1 MTAIHKTKQT
11 EAPPVV
17 VGAKAIAQALS
28 CSTRYVHL
36 LAEAGTIPHYR
47 WGKACIR
54 FDQAAVFKAL
64 GIQTEAAAGQGQ

>member
-1 MTAIHKTKQT
+1 MTAIPKTKQA

-17 VGAKAIAQALS
+17 VGAKIIAKALS
-28 CSTRYVHL
+28 CSTRYIHL
-36 LAEAGTIPHYR
+36 LAEAGTIPSYR

-64 GIQTEAAAGQGQ
+64 GIKGPEVVK